1 MENTTKV
8 NGIQKEFKKI
18 SRKFWI
24 ISNIFIVPVSFYLG
38 GIFGQIF
45 KGYGRLAIT
54 MTGQERLFT
63 FTPKGILNFY
73 LQYPLVAVISFVF
86 ALLFLNIFAFYIK
99 LSSKRVGIED
109 EDRNFSYSDKD
120 TYGTARWMNEEET
133 ERNFT
138 ILDNIDTTDNMLVGK
153 DFATGKY
160 LTLADDAPLNNLHR
174 TIIGGSGS
182 GKSAAVIQNDIFQFA
197 KKGES
202 MVLTDP
208 SGELFSRNASWLRKQ
223 GYNVK
228 VFNLVNLA
236 HSDSWNCLDELQGE
250 DVDVNAQIFADVIIK
265 NTDGKEGG
273 DFWSKCAM
281 NLLKAVCLYV
291 ETSPIIPHN
300 LGEAYKILTSRSMV
314 EMDQLFEALP
324 YNEETE
330 VAHMA
335 YKAYQ
340 NASDTVRGNVLID
353 LGSRL
358 QVFQSSVVRKIT
370 SHNEINLRELG
381 EKKSAYFVITSD
393 QHSAF
398 DFLAVLFY
406 TMLFIKLV
414 GRAQEELSPDPKK
427 NMKLPVHVNF
437 LLDEFSN
444 IGAIPDFTKKIS
456 TVRKYGINISIVI
469 QSIAQ
474 LQNRYPKGQWEEIL
488 SNCCIIEYLSGGTDQ
503 TTAKYISDSTGT
515 ATVVVESE
523 NHDKRMT
530 SMLQSIEYK
539 ASQGLGKRAIM
550 NPDEVMQMDKQDALI
565 FLQGQKPKRVKKIWY
580 YKRPEYQ
587 ELQIENTS
595 QYIPEWKRNE
605 LADKTK
611 DLFAQRDNEKA
622 GSAQEEYEKEKKD
635 IKRPLR
641 DLAQSRAKN
650 KNTSR
655 PAGFD

>member
-1 MENTTKV
+1 MEDTVKLK
-8 NGIQKEFKKI
+8 GIRKEFKKI
-18 SRKFWI
+18 SRKFWV
-24 ISNIFIVPVSFYLG
+24 ISNIFIIPLSFYFG
-38 GIFGQIF
+38 GILAQMIR
-45 KGYGRLAIT
+45 GYGRLEVE
-54 MTGQERLFT
+54 TGGQARKFIFSIPGLAR
-63 FTPKGILNFY
+63 FY
-73 LQYPLVAVISFVF
+73 LHNPIVSVISFF
-86 ALLFLNIFAFYIK
+86 AFILGFNIFAFYLK
-99 LSSKRVGIED
+99 LSSKRNGIED
-109 EDRNFSYSDKD
+109 EDRNFSYSEKD
-120 TYGTARWMNEEET
+120 TYGTSRWMNQEET
-133 ERNFT
+133 ESNFT
-138 ILDNIDTTDNMLVGK
+138 LLDEIDHTDNMLVGQ
-153 DFATGKY
+153 DCVTGKY

-208 SGELFSRNASWLRKQ
+208 SGELFSRNAPWLRKQ

-236 HSDSWNCLDELQGE
+236 HSDSWNCLGELEEGNVE
-250 DVDVNAQIFADVIIK
+250 VNAQIFADVIIK

-291 ETSPIIPHN
+291 VCSPIIPHN

-314 EMDQLFEALP
+314 EMDQLFDALP

-335 YKAYQ
+335 YKAYK

-358 QVFQSSVVRKIT
+358 QVFQAPVVRKIT
-370 SHNEINLRELG
+370 SYDEINLKELG

-414 GRAQEELSPDPKK
+414 ERAQQEISLDPKY

-437 LLDEFSN
+437 LLDEFAN

-456 TVRKYGINISIVI
+456 TVRKYGMNISVVI
-469 QSIAQ
+469 QSLAQ

-488 SNCCIIEYLSGGTDQ
+488 SNCCIVEYLAGGTDQ
-503 TTAKYISDSTGT
+503 TTSKYISEQTGT
-515 ATVVVESE
+515 ATVVVESQ
-523 NHDKRMT
+523 NHDKNMT
-530 SMLQSIEYK
+530 SMLQSINYK
-539 ASQGLGKRAIM
+539 ESQGLGKRAIM
-550 NPDEVMQMDKQDALI
+550 NPDEVMQMDKQEALI

-580 YKRPEYQ
+580 YKRPEYN

-595 QYIPEWKRNE
+595 QYNPEWRKHE
-605 LADKTK
+605 LEEKENNIKLQKEA
-611 DLFAQRDNEKA
+611 EKA
-622 GSAQEEYEKEKKD
+622 GSLQEEYENEKKNV
-635 IKRPLR
+635 RPLR
-641 DLAQSRAKN
+641 DLATSRAKQN
-650 KNTSR
+650 GK
-655 PAGFD
+655 PVGFD